1 MMLGKKNGELSG
13 EEVIVEF
20 EKMTRDAA
28 AIQRET
34 LRRILDENAAVEYL
48 QSLGLAGRTDP
59 ESFRAC
65 VPLATHEDLEAYIS
79 LIADG
84 DTSAVLTAKPV
95 TSISLSSG
103 TKQGKRKYL
112 PFNDELFK
120 LTIHVYR
127 TSFAFRNRAFPVAG
141 DGKSLQFVYGSRQ
154 LKTKGGLT
162 ATTATTNLYLTE
174 GYKAAVRDIQLP
186 SCSPDEVI
194 FGLDFTESLYCH
206 LLCGLRFSGE
216 VRAVFAMFGHN
227 LALALE
233 TLEHVWEELCAD
245 IRRGAPSPARVTSP
259 AVRRAMS
266 ALLTAS
272 DPALAGEVARACA
285 AALGRGWRGVIP
297 ALWPNA
303 RYVHTIVTGSM
314 EHYVRKLRHYAGDL
328 PLVAMDYGASE
339 GMVGANVEPEMP
351 PESAAFA
358 VIPNIAYFEFIP
370 LKDSGDGGAACHDA
384 RYAEAEPVSLTEVT
398 VGEHYEVVM
407 TTSAGLYRYRLGD
420 VVKVA
425 GFYNSTPKLKFVCR
439 GLLTLSI
446 NVDRNNEQDVQLAVD
461 SAAKILAADKLEVLE
476 YTSYADVSS
485 DPGHY
490 IVFWELNAEA
500 NDDVLQ
506 SCCDELDRGFV
517 DAGYVSSRTTHAI
530 GPLELRVLQPGTFQK
545 VLEHYLSLGAP
556 VNQFKLPRC
565 IAQANSSILRI
576 LYSGAM
582 KVLFSTAY
590 N

>member
-1 MMLGKKNGELSG
+1 MLGKKNGHQFSG
-13 EEVIVEF
+13 EEVIAEF
-20 EKMTRDAA
+20 DRLTRDAA
-28 AIQRET
+28 AVQRET
-34 LRRILDENAAVEYL
+34 LRRILADNAAAEYL

-59 ESFRAC
+59 GSFRAC
-65 VPLATHEDLEAYIS
+65 VPVATHDDIEPYIAR
-79 LIADG
+79 IANGG
-84 DTSAVLTAKPV
+84 DTSGVLTAKPV
-95 TSISLSSG
+95 TAISLSSG
-103 TKQGKRKYL
+103 TTQGKRKYL

-120 LTIHVYR
+120 LTMHVYR
-127 TSFAFRNRAFPVAG
+127 TSFAFRNRAFPIAG
-141 DGKSLQFVYGSRQ
+141 EGGKSLQFIYGSRQ
-154 LKTKGGLT
+154 LTTKGGLM

-174 GYKAAVRDIQLP
+174 GYKAVVRDIQLP

-194 FGLDFTESLYCH
+194 FGPDFAESLYCH
-206 LLCGLRFSGE
+206 LLCGLVFSGE

-233 TLEHVWEELCAD
+233 TLEHVWEELCDD

-259 AVRRAMS
+259 AVRRAVS
-266 ALLTAS
+266 ALLAAP
-272 DPALAGEVARACA
+272 DPALADEVARACA
-285 AALGRGWRGVIP
+285 AALGRGWRGVVP

-314 EHYVRKLRHYAGDL
+314 EHYVRKLRHYAGGL

-351 PESAAFA
+351 PESATFA
-358 VIPNIAYFEFIP
+358 VVPNIAYFEFIP
-370 LKDSGDGGAACHDA
+370 LKNGGAADA
-384 RYAEAEPVSLTEVT
+384 SYAEAEPVSLTEVT

-407 TTSAGLYRYRLGD
+407 TTFAGLYRYRLGD

-439 GLLTLSI
+439 GILTLSI
-446 NVDRNNEQDVQLAVD
+446 NVDKNNEQDVQVAVD

-490 IVFWELNAEA
+490 VVFWELSAEA
-500 NDDVLQ
+500 NGDVLQ

-517 DAGYVSSRTTHAI
+517 DAGYVSSRKTKAI
-530 GPLELRVLQPGTFQK
+530 GPLELRILQQGTFQK

-565 IAQANSSILRI
+565 IAQSNSSVLHI
-576 LYSGAM
+576 LYSGTM
-582 KVLFSTAY
+582 KVVFSTAY
-590 N
+590 IYE